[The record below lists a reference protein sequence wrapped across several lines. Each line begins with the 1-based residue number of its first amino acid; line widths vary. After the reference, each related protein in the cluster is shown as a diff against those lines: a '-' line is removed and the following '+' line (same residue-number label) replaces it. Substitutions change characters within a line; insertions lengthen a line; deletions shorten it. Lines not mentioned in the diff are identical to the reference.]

1 MVEHSPGI
9 LASEKEI
16 HHCCTHSL
24 GMVSDIGYESYV
36 LTLSE
41 EHDQDVGAGSCNTRQ
56 RLLPG
61 TESRCH

>member
-41 EHDQDVGAGSCNTRQ
+41 EHDQDVGAGSCNT
-56 RLLPG
+56 
-61 TESRCH
+61 